1 MYEIKFSSKRLRKK
15 FEEIVNLLKDEKGY
29 CELEY
34 ALQNYPKGNPTTHDK
49 ISRKLEYWAY
59 KLSWGDRVTY
69 KAYDDIDNKKIVVV
83 YFIGNHRDY
92 ETFLRKYGKKKN

>member
-34 ALQNYPKGNPTTHDK
+34 ALQN
-49 ISRKLEYWAY
+49 
-59 KLSWGDRVTY
+59 
-69 KAYDDIDNKKIVVV
+69 
-83 YFIGNHRDY
+83 NHRDY